1 MNRLY
6 YLYFVGVFSLG
17 LLLIACDSSSSGTS
31 SSSDPSIADAIVS
44 SESMDS
50 EGLDL
55 GLSPSMELDL
65 SPQEEVERRCEDSP
79 VVAFYQSA
87 EGVESIA
94 RFLRGEGDDLTALTQ
109 EFYQTYPDR
118 YDFIYLIADVPE
130 GNGRYTRVR
139 TLAHPQIGLTHPAES
154 LEYGSPER
162 LKGVIALNL
171 KNGNGPTLHE
181 TLHHWGMFLDQR
193 LGFGGEWG
201 PHWGPTSVNGQHG
214 GFDRSTLRCSVP
226 EGEMLLCDRNAEGL
240 MEVSTSP
247 FSPNANGGD
256 AVSYAPLE
264 LYLMGLLGAE
274 EVDDDFLILEQATFL
289 GEADD
294 RLQFT
299 TSNIRTVTMDEII
312 STQGGARVLLNE
324 DERAFRGAFVFVS
337 AEEPSVTQR
346 ESVETWAQI
355 FGGEVEHPRLF
366 SFKQATGERASM
378 SVRLCDPQ

>member
-1 MNRLY
+1 MSRLY
-6 YLYFVGVFSLG
+6 YLYFVGVSSLS
-17 LLLIACDSSSSGTS
+17 LLLIACDSSSGAS
-31 SSSDPSIADAIVS
+31 SSSDASITDATAP

-50 EGLDL
+50 EDLDL
-55 GLSPSMELDL
+55 ALSPSMELDL
-65 SPQEEVERRCEDSP
+65 SPQDEAERRCEDSP

-87 EGVESIA
+87 SGVESIA

-109 EFYQTYPDR
+109 EFYLTYPDR

-139 TLAHPQIGLTHPAES
+139 TPARPEIGLTNSAES

-162 LKGVIALNL
+162 LKGVVALNL

-214 GFDRSTLRCSVP
+214 GFDRSTLRCSAP
-226 EGEMLLCDRNAEGL
+226 EGETLLCDRNAEGL
-240 MEVSTSP
+240 MEVSTAP

-256 AVSYAPLE
+256 AVPYAPLE
-264 LYLMGLLGAE
+264 LYLMGLLDAE
-274 EVDDDFLILEQATFL
+274 EVEEEFLILEQTTFL
-289 GEADD
+289 GEAND

-299 TSNIRTVTMDEII
+299 TSNIRTVTMDEIL
-312 STQGGARVLLNE
+312 STQGGTRPLLSE
-324 DERAFRGAFVFVS
+324 EERAFRGAFIFVS
-337 AEEPSVTQR
+337 AEEPSATQR
-346 ESVETWAQI
+346 EMVQTWAHI

-366 SFKQATGERASM
+366 SFQRATGERASM
-378 SVRLCDPQ
+378 NVRLCDPR